1 MTIRAVLFDIGGPL
15 DMEFA
20 WEIAIDSAIAAACTI
35 ERIPVDEQAL
45 AAASARAVS
54 AFAPDAYAA
63 MIEDLCGGDAAS
75 ASRVHQRM
83 RSTVQHL
90 DAFQLRPGIAD
101 LLSRLASRGLRLA
114 TVANQPAAA
123 LARLQRV
130 GIARH
135 FAFHALSGIVGI
147 RKPDPALFR
156 AACDGLGVVPQA
168 CIMVGD
174 RIDNDIVPARSLG
187 MATIRFRTGR
197 HARQMPR
204 SAAESPDREVVD
216 VIELERAIAEI
227 AP

>member
-15 DMEFA
+15 DLDFA
-20 WEIAIDSAIAAACTI
+20 WELAIDSAIAAAWTI
-35 ERIPVDEQAL
+35 ERIPVDEQGL

-123 LARLQRV
+123 L
-130 GIARH
+130 
-135 FAFHALSGIVGI
+135 
-147 RKPDPALFR
+147 
-156 AACDGLGVVPQA
+156 
-168 CIMVGD
+168 
-174 RIDNDIVPARSLG
+174 
-187 MATIRFRTGR
+187 
-197 HARQMPR
+197 
-204 SAAESPDREVVD
+204 
-216 VIELERAIAEI
+216 
-227 AP
+227 